1 MRNEEKDMSPPPP
14 QKNVSKLGMD
24 HIYFGKDHEK
34 LDCC

>member
-24 HIYFGKDHEK
+24 HIYFGKIMVI
-34 LDCC
+34 